1 MPPPE
6 CRREGIAAVTKDTDK
21 INAKF
26 LSCLLARE
34 LTLHFLLAVILNKRE
49 LLSSYHLPLLC
60 VLRFVG
66 LLLLSVE
73 SGKSGDQ
80 LEVLIKL
87 TEESGVKEFIM
98 AIAFDT
104 TASNTGVHSGAV
116 TLVD

>member
-1 MPPPE
+1 M
-6 CRREGIAAVTKDTDK
+6 
-21 INAKF
+21 
-26 LSCLLARE
+26 
-34 LTLHFLLAVILNKRE
+34 
-49 LLSSYHLPLLC
+49 
-60 VLRFVG
+60 G

-87 TEESGVKEFIM
+87 TEESGVKEIIM